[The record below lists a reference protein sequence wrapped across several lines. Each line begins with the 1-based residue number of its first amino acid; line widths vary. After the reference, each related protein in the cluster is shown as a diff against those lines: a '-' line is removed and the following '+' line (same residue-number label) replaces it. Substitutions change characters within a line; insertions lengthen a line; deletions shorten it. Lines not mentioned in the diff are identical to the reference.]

1 MAVRSNVLLP
11 VEREK
16 LKTGNRPLNVHAMK
30 KRNDGVAIIARVVR
44 KGDAGE

>member
-1 MAVRSNVLLP
+1 MAVRSNVMLS

-16 LKTGNRPLNVHAMK
+16 LKTGNRLLNVHAMK
-30 KRNDGVAIIARVVR
+30 KRNDGVAIIAKVVR